1 MEELEATL
9 SASEWLDWQRFA
21 AIEPFGAPMLDV
33 VQAQLRAVLAEIHRD
48 PKARTEPF
56 APQDFLLFTRPV
68 EPSDVQLVD
77 GLTAADWRLA
87 MYLKALQARQQST
100 ESPIAGDPATP

>member
-1 MEELEATL
+1 
-9 SASEWLDWQRFA
+9 
-21 AIEPFGAPMLDV
+21 MLDV

-56 APQDFLLFTRPV
+56 SPQDFLLFTRLP
-68 EPSDVQLVD
+68 EASDAQLVD